1 MKDLKD
7 PRCSKIF
14 FYS

>member
-7 PRCSKIF
+7 ENQNLWN
-14 FYS
+14 